1 MMLAD
6 DERNYLEANAAACE
20 LVGLTEQEIC
30 KLKVEDL
37 ASPDL
42 RDKAPQMFAA
52 FLEDGSQAGP
62 FKLVKPDGTE
72 VEVLYSATANI
83 MPGVH
88 LSVLMSPEHSEL
100 ESDLTES
107 ESDDGEPS
115 LTDREREVLTMLALG
130 ETNQTIASE
139 LHLSPETVRNYT
151 RSARA
156 KLGARSRS
164 HAIAIAVRHGQLD
177 LGLIAV
183 AAVFLPGL
191 T

>member
-177 LGLIAV
+177 LGLIGV